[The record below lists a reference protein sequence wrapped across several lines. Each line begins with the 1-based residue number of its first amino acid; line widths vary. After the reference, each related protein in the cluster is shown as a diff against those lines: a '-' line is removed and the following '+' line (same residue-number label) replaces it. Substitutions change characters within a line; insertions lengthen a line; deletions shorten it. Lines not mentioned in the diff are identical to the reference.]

1 MGKNWYQS
9 NLLLHDSSGSCYFFC
24 SFILFP
30 HETDTEWWTR
40 LLAFLF
46 YALRALTIPLLTC
59 PSFKGEKK
67 PQETGEEIWEG
78 GSKIYWSGQ
87 ENVRQKKEKLELRF
101 SPYCIKDGV
110 LRNPCTETPDK

>member
-1 MGKNWYQS
+1 MNKIVGFPVLYTKGFDNS
-9 NLLLHDSSGSCYFFC
+9 LANM
-24 SFILFP
+24 SFLQ
-30 HETDTEWWTR
+30 R
-40 LLAFLF
+40 
-46 YALRALTIPLLTC
+46 R
-59 PSFKGEKK
+59 KK